1 MPMDLIADIG
11 ATHTRC
17 ALIDDKGQAV
27 AAENFESNAFASPHD
42 VLAHYLGRRRLSDQ
56 PTVGALAIAAP
67 VTGDRIEMTNLPWQF
82 SQNELK
88 AQLGLS
94 RLLVINDFAAVA
106 WALPALEP
114 NDVRQVGSGEAIAR
128 EPLAVLGPGSGLG
141 VSVLVP
147 FEGNWTV
154 LPGEGG
160 NVSITT
166 TTDDE
171 AAIVATLR
179 DATGFCAAETLVS
192 GPGLTKIY
200 EFLAGR
206 GGNEETVLTPA
217 AVAAAAKANDP
228 LAVQALGLFFG
239 LLGTIAG
246 NLALTAGARGGVY
259 VAGGIVP
266 KLLES
271 FLASE
276 FRERFLAKG
285 RYRRYLEAIP
295 TFVVT
300 TPVPALIGLR
310 KLLGYR

>member
-1 MPMDLIADIG
+1 MDLIADIG

-17 ALIDDKGQAV
+17 ALIDDKGSAV
-27 AAENFESNAFASPHD
+27 AAESFQSGEFASPRD
-42 VLAHYLGRRRLSDQ
+42 ILAHYLSRRRLSDKL
-56 PTVGALAIAAP
+56 TVAALAIAAP
-67 VTGDRIEMTNLPWQF
+67 VTGDRVEMTNLPWQF
-82 SQNELK
+82 SQRELR

-94 RLLVINDFAAVA
+94 RLLVVNDFAAVA
-106 WALPALEP
+106 WALPALKSE
-114 NDVRQVGSGEAIAR
+114 DLRQIGGGEAIAR
-128 EPLAVLGPGSGLG
+128 APLAVVGPGSGLG

-160 NVSITT
+160 NISIAT

-171 AAIVATLR
+171 AAIVAPLR

-192 GPGLTKIY
+192 GPGLARIY
-200 EFLAGR
+200 EFLATRAGQD
-206 GGNEETVLTPA
+206 EAVLTPA
-217 AVAAAAKANDP
+217 AVAAAAKANNP
-228 LAVQALGLFFG
+228 VAEQALELFFG

-246 NLALTAGARGGVY
+246 DLALTAGARGGVY

-266 KLLES
+266 KLIEPL
-271 FLASE
+271 LASA

-285 RYRRYLEAIP
+285 RYRPYLEAIP
-295 TFVVT
+295 TYVVT
-300 TPVPALIGLR
+300 APVPALVGLR